1 MKSTFLIGWS
11 VAIAVFAASPAA
23 AQSAWQ
29 AIEKIETYSIRGQ
42 TGPELYASIG
52 ERGPVIGGDVR
63 AIAHTGFKLTWRRDY
78 QPRGTACVLAS
89 AVPKLIITYTL
100 PKPANPLPP
109 AVRQKWDRF
118 YAGIQAHER
127 VHGDFIK
134 ELVRQIEAV
143 SVGLTV
149 ADDPGCKKIRTE
161 LTSRLGEL
169 SRAERQ
175 RSRDFDRVE
184 MSDGGNVHQLI
195 LALLN
200 GG

>member
-1 MKSTFLIGWS
+1 MKSALIFGWMT
-11 VAIAVFAASPAA
+11 AAAVFAAMPAA

-29 AIEKIETYSIRGQ
+29 AIERIETYSIRGQ
-42 TGPELYASIG
+42 SGPELYASIG

-78 QPRGTACVLAS
+78 QQRGASCVLAS

-100 PKPANPLPP
+100 PKPANSLPP
-109 AVRQKWDRF
+109 AVKQKWDRF

-134 ELVRQIEAV
+134 DLVHKIEAV

-149 ADDPGCKKIRTE
+149 ADDPGCKRIRTE
-161 LTSRLGEL
+161 LTSKLGEL

-175 RSRDFDRVE
+175 QSRDFDRDE
-184 MSDGGNVHQLI
+184 MSNGGNVHQLI
-195 LALLN
+195 LALIN
-200 GG
+200 G